1 MNIETLPQDTTTFD
15 SAETAYQQ
23 WRELNL
29 KSADASTHESLSEAE
44 WAIVDAAERAVLN
57 STDKTPRA
65 AERKLWLSLMHDI
78 DNREFA
84 PLILAEDV
92 AGLQHLSVKIDLPQR
107 LQVSA
112 IASLQGLSQAMPA
125 EREFHDSVKLWQDI
139 EAAIDRHDPNDD
151 AGVDALADQ
160 ATAAEMALSQYPP
173 PSLGCAALRASLMF
187 ERYDDINNCYPDHAR
202 DTIRADIA
210 MLRSGLVT
218 GGTPNA

>member
-1 MNIETLPQDTTTFD
+1 MTTNTLSHDAANIDK
-15 SAETAYQQ
+15 AEQAYQQ
-23 WRELNL
+23 WRELNRRSINNDL
-29 KSADASTHESLSEAE
+29 SDADWEV
-44 WAIVDAAERAVLN
+44 VDAAERAVLN
-57 STDKTPRA
+57 CTEKTPRA

-78 DNREFA
+78 DGREFA
-84 PLILAEDV
+84 PWILAEDV
-92 AGLQHLSVKIDLPQR
+92 AGLQNLSVKIDLPQR

-125 EREFHDSVKLWQDI
+125 EREFHDSLKLWQDI
-139 EAAIDRHDPNDD
+139 EAAIDSHDPNDD

-160 ATAAEMALSQYPP
+160 ATAAEMALSQYPA

-210 MLRSGLVT
+210 VLRSGLVT
-218 GGTPNA
+218 RGAVNA